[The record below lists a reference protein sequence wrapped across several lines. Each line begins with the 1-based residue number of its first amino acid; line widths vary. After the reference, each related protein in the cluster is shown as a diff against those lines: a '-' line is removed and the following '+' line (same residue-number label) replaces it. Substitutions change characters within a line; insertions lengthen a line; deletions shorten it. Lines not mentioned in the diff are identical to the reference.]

1 MRSRAYGAIAVKQ
14 VDGRQIAGNHDR
26 QDLVI
31 GMDIGK
37 YQMMAVG
44 RWPDSTFERPWRVLN
59 PLEIPELVGLLTEL
73 CHGRRLVVGMEP
85 SGTYG
90 DALRQALHDV
100 GIAVVRIGTKVSHD
114 YAEVFDGVP
123 SQHDGKDAAVV
134 AELTALGKGK
144 NWAYE
149 SQDTWEQELCYWVER
164 MACYSR
170 IQAMGLGSLEALL
183 GRHWPEATRVL
194 EVSSATLLRVLE
206 TYGGP
211 AALGA
216 DPMAAS
222 QLARW
227 GGRHLS
233 ADKVQKLLASA
244 RDTVGVRPGE
254 WDIRRLREHAGRTRA
269 ARHEVAG
276 CKRHLQALAKG
287 HPVLETQGKVVGLAT
302 ACVLWVSVGDPRD
315 YSCGR
320 AYRKA
325 LGLNL
330 VERSSGIHQGKLKI
344 SKRGSPRARQWLYL
358 ASLRLVKQAGVQ
370 QWYEAKKARD
380 GHGARRAVVAVMRKL
395 ALALYH
401 VGARGAEFNTR
412 RLFARIVARK
422 SRAQP
427 VTTTV

>member
-1 MRSRAYGAIAVKQ
+1 LFFLALAV
-14 VDGRQIAGNHDR
+14 
-26 QDLVI
+26 
-31 GMDIGK
+31 
-37 YQMMAVG
+37 
-44 RWPDSTFERPWRVLN
+44 
-59 PLEIPELVGLLTEL
+59 IP
-73 CHGRRLVVGMEP
+73 
-85 SGTYG
+85 
-90 DALRQALHDV
+90 
-100 GIAVVRIGTKVSHD
+100 
-114 YAEVFDGVP
+114 
-123 SQHDGKDAAVV
+123 
-134 AELTALGKGK
+134 
-144 NWAYE
+144 
-149 SQDTWEQELCYWVER
+149 
-164 MACYSR
+164 
-170 IQAMGLGSLEALL
+170 
-183 GRHWPEATRVL
+183 
-194 EVSSATLLRVLE
+194 
-206 TYGGP
+206 
-211 AALGA
+211 
-216 DPMAAS
+216 
-222 QLARW
+222 
-227 GGRHLS
+227 
-233 ADKVQKLLASA
+233 
-244 RDTVGVRPGE
+244 
-254 WDIRRLREHAGRTRA
+254 
-269 ARHEVAG
+269 
-276 CKRHLQALAKG
+276 RHLQALAKG